1 MRGRLSAYGHARADN
16 LCPRLRPLL
25 CSKWVINF
33 IFEFQRYGLKNRSKW
48 LRVSPTHCED
58 IPWWQEFNIYHEIR
72 NRRVFIG
79 IGMPPVEP
87 QKVYECPLLEAR
99 RYENLFKEPLIK
111 TQSDIAREMGITRAR
126 VSQIMA
132 LLKLAPEIQR
142 ELLALQDQ
150 RSLRFFS
157 ERRLRP
163 LLNIKE
169 PSKQIQE
176 FNKLKEKI
184 FT

>member
-1 MRGRLSAYGHARADN
+1 
-16 LCPRLRPLL
+16 
-25 CSKWVINF
+25 
-33 IFEFQRYGLKNRSKW
+33 
-48 LRVSPTHCED
+48 
-58 IPWWQEFNIYHEIR
+58 
-72 NRRVFIG
+72 
-79 IGMPPVEP
+79 MPPINLP
-87 QKVYECPLLEAR
+87 RIYESPLLEAR
-99 RYENLFKEPLIK
+99 RYENLFKDPLVK

-142 ELLALQDQ
+142 ELFEFQGQKAI
-150 RSLRFFS
+150 RFFS

-176 FNKLKEKI
+176 FNKLKGQIESI
-184 FT
+184 PEVVPEQY

>member
-1 MRGRLSAYGHARADN
+1 
-16 LCPRLRPLL
+16 
-25 CSKWVINF
+25 
-33 IFEFQRYGLKNRSKW
+33 
-48 LRVSPTHCED
+48 
-58 IPWWQEFNIYHEIR
+58 
-72 NRRVFIG
+72 
-79 IGMPPVEP
+79 MPPIKP

-99 RYENLFKEPLIK
+99 HYESLFKDPLIQ

-142 ELLALQDQ
+142 ELLTLQDQ
-150 RSLRFFS
+150 KAIRFFS

-169 PSKQIQE
+169 PSKQIQK
-176 FNKLKEKI
+176 FNKMKEQIQHKYC
-184 FT
+184 